1 MTINFKA
8 LQEIENYIKEKQSK
22 LLIVTKTRTIE
33 DIIKL
38 INMGYKDFAENR
50 VQETQNKFSEV
61 IKSTSIN
68 LNLIGPLQSNKV
80 KQALSLFDNIQS
92 VDRKKIVNEILKHKN
107 HKTKTQN
114 FFIQVNIGNETQ
126 KSGVLTHELDEF
138 YLYCKDKNLDI
149 KGLMCIPPAD
159 KDPAIYFEQ
168 MLNIKQKLNEKLQL
182 SMGMSSDYKIALN
195 YKTDIIRVGSLIFS

>member
-1 MTINFKA
+1 
-8 LQEIENYIKEKQSK
+8 
-22 LLIVTKTRTIE
+22 
-33 DIIKL
+33 
-38 INMGYKDFAENR
+38 MGYKDFAENR

-107 HKTKTQN
+107 HNTKTQN

-126 KSGVLTHELDEF
+126 KSGVLTHELDAWE
-138 YLYCKDKNLDI
+138 
-149 KGLMCIPPAD
+149 PTV
-159 KDPAIYFEQ
+159 ETRT
-168 MLNIKQKLNEKLQL
+168 LQSL
-182 SMGMSSDYKIALN
+182 SGTFRNHDYKLLYQIEIACQG
-195 YKTDIIRVGSLIFS
+195 RRR